1 MYENVEDDS
10 LRRKRVRNRWYKMVT
25 LVNNPSLVF
34 ERLMKN
40 YQQEMESAGGDEDDR
55 VRMKVVI

>member
-1 MYENVEDDS
+1 MK
-10 LRRKRVRNRWYKMVT
+10 LGGKRVRNRWYKMVT

-40 YQQEMESAGGDEDDR
+40 HQQEMESAGGDKDDR
-55 VRMKVVI
+55 LRMKVKRLM